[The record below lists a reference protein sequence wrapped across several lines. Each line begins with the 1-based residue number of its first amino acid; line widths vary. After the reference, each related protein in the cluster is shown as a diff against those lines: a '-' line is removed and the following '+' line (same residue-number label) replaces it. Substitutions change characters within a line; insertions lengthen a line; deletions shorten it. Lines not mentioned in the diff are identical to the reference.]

1 MSALNTSVVEM
12 VKSIKKGEITSEELV
27 KNYIKEIKKK
37 EKDIQAWEFF
47 DEELALAQE
56 KKSDLLHQSGKHGD
70 LHGIPIGIKDIFDT
84 ENMPTGHGTE
94 IHKKNPSLSA
104 QFFGFLGL
112 FQDKKIIIKKVE
124 PNSEADKKH
133 IAPEDQITKINGKEI
148 NKPLNEILKECE
160 KEVYVTIKKKFT
172 EKEIKLTIGNYFS
185 LKEIYSVKLKNTKQI
200 RNFNFWIR

>member
-1 MSALNTSVVEM
+1 MKIFDNHVYGT
-12 VKSIKKGEITSEELV
+12 
-27 KNYIKEIKKK
+27 KNYVPTLKNQLQHIGLRL
-37 EKDIQAWEFF
+37 KD
-47 DEELALAQE
+47 
-56 KKSDLLHQSGKHGD
+56 
-70 LHGIPIGIKDIFDT
+70 
-84 ENMPTGHGTE
+84 
-94 IHKKNPSLSA
+94 KKNPSLSA

-148 NKPLNEILKECE
+148 NKPLNEILKGCE

-185 LKEIYSVKLKNTKQI
+185 LKEIDSVKLKNTKQI
-200 RNFNFWIR
+200 RNFNFWIS